1 MNETAKLSHVL
12 QAEARLE
19 FQQRDIEH
27 IVERLQY
34 QQTEIFDLEDR
45 LDQFRSL
52 VWALFVVL
60 IIQAISIITLF
71 SR

>member
-1 MNETAKLSHVL
+1 MNEIAKLSDVL

-19 FQQRDIEH
+19 FQQKDIEH

-34 QQTEIFDLEDR
+34 QQAEIFDLEDR

-52 VWALFVVL
+52 VWAFFVVL
-60 IIQAISIITLF
+60 IIQGISIITLF
-71 SR
+71 TR